1 MKIIFAAIDLGSNVE
16 NILDAAKELA
26 RVYDAELILATVEK
40 ELPGTEGADNDVVKD
55 ELTDAYG
62 DDLHELQTL
71 AKNVAAEG
79 IDCRAVI
86 LEGTTASQVVHA
98 ADELNADLIVIG
110 NQGHSPIYDTLIGGT
125 APGVVHLAK
134 QKVLLVPVN
143 D

>member
-1 MKIIFAAIDLGSNVE
+1 MKTIFAAIDLGSNVE

-26 RVYDAELILATVEK
+26 RTFDAELILATVEK
-40 ELPGTEGADNDVVKD
+40 ELPGTEGAEDDLVKD
-55 ELTDAYG
+55 ELTEAYG
-62 DDLHELQTL
+62 EDVHELQVL
-71 AKNVAAEG
+71 ADNIAAEG

-86 LEGTTASQVVHA
+86 LEGTTALQIIHA
-98 ADELNADLIVIG
+98 ANDLKADLIVIG
-110 NQGHSPIYDTLIGGT
+110 NNGHSPIYDTLIGGA

>member
-1 MKIIFAAIDLGSNVE
+1 MKTIFAAIDLDSNVE

-26 RVYDAELILATVEK
+26 RVFDSELILATVEK
-40 ELPGTEGADNDVVKD
+40 ELPGTEGADDDLVKD

-62 DDLHELQTL
+62 DDLHELYTL

-79 IDCRAVI
+79 IDCRAVL
-86 LEGTTASQVVHA
+86 LEGITANQVVHA

-110 NQGHSPIYDTLIGGT
+110 NHGHSPIYDTLIGG
-125 APGVVHLAK
+125 AGPGVVHLAK
-134 QKVLLVPVN
+134 QKVLLVPVS

>member
-1 MKIIFAAIDLGSNVE
+1 MKTIFAAIDLGSNVE

-26 RVYDAELILATVEK
+26 RTFDAELILATVEK
-40 ELPGTEGADNDVVKD
+40 ELPGTEGAEDDLVKD

-62 DDLHELQTL
+62 EDVHGLQVL
-71 AKNVAAEG
+71 ADNIAAEG
-79 IDCRAVI
+79 IDCRAII
-86 LEGTTASQVVHA
+86 LEGTTALQIVNA
-98 ADELNADLIVIG
+98 ANGLKADLIIIG
-110 NQGHSPIYDTLIGGT
+110 NNGHSPIYDTLIGGA

>member
-1 MKIIFAAIDLGSNVE
+1 MKTIFAAIDLDSDVE

-26 RVYDAELILATVEK
+26 RVFDSELILATVEK
-40 ELPGTEGADNDVVKD
+40 ELPGTEGAEDELVKD

-62 DDLHELQTL
+62 DDVHELHKR

-86 LEGTTASQVVHA
+86 LEGTTAGQIVHA

-110 NQGHSPIYDTLIGGT
+110 NHGHSPIYDTLVGGA

-134 QKVLLVPVN
+134 QKVLLVPVE